1 MAPIA
6 RDNQL
11 KTPYT
16 VLDTDPH
23 ATRVIKYM
31 RPADYAV
38 WAGMTAAAPLAF
50 YGLELADP
58 SKMTRAGL
66 RPALRLTAF
75 LGFTGGF
82 LLAYQTSSR
91 QYPNLAVSQ
100 PSRRPACALQEL
112 TRPSPLSHP
121 CITIRSVLS
130 IPVRLWG
137 WKDNLA
143 EEKAIEQE
151 MTALAKA
158 GKPLYGEQT
167 LPPYI
172 QGVAHRNS
180 IWSQLKFGVMP
191 WFNFVRHPH
200 HGVDVSKY
208 ETSKDE

>member
-31 RPADYAV
+31 RPADYAA

-58 SKMTRAGL
+58 TKMTRAGL
-66 RPALRLTAF
+66 RPGLRLTAF

-82 LLAYQTSSR
+82 LLAYQTSS
-91 QYPNLAVSQ
+91 L
-100 PSRRPACALQEL
+100 
-112 TRPSPLSHP
+112 
-121 CITIRSVLS
+121 
-130 IPVRLWG
+130 RLWG
-137 WKDNLA
+137 WKENLA

-180 IWSQLKFGVMP
+180 LWSQLKFGVMP